1 MAKVYKNMSTL
12 FERVKLGKI
21 DNQSSVVTKTFSNIS
36 YFKKKELVQP
46 HLHYLDVRALDS
58 SISSFVHE
66 NSFKN
71 TPLFIKTKDKINAK
85 RASKKLEHYD
95 ATKLHL
101 EMEKI
106 YEDFPKE
113 VSRDVFNQYY
123 CENGKLQFENRS
135 ENNKY
140 RYKMIDRANDPVT
153 KVITR
158 ESHIKSMV
166 FARNMVQYYLS
177 MFVIMKEEDPQEY
190 QEMMNKIQQESAQS
204 NQDGDSNDAK
214 GNDGKQQKSD
224 GGDSKGNDSKDDAGE
239 PNGDKSGEQSGS
251 GKGDGEQ
258 QQDSP
263 QSALDKLMEKFLNNP
278 DNAAQKLYQEAMD
291 TAKETSNNLD
301 ETMSKEDMDDLWEEL
316 TNNPTRSGTLDK
328 LSDGYLKEMQQKLS
342 EIDINGDK
350 LKSHLKKILDKSFS
364 YFNAKEEP
372 IFDEFLN
379 SPNIDGILDFEFL
392 HPKFRKFSL
401 EDIQVKDVRK
411 SGKINVYVDV
421 SGSMGS
427 SANIKD
433 TKMDRLTFAKA
444 VLIKLKRMDVINEVY
459 TFNNNIKKR
468 NTELNDLLTIDT
480 SGGTSLTRVV
490 NHIAEQGVNAIV
502 ITDADDHLYAYS
514 GNAFFLGVAGSNFR
528 YFGTEC
534 RKQYVENKQLIQ
546 FTGDHIYNIGLD
558 GYPIM

>member
-21 DNQSSVVTKTFSNIS
+21 DNQSSVVTKTFSNIT

-58 SISSFVHE
+58 SINNFIHE

-71 TPLFIKTKDKINAK
+71 TPLFKKTQDKINAK
-85 RASKKLEHYD
+85 RASKKLENYD
-95 ATKLHL
+95 ATKLHS
-101 EMEKI
+101 EMIQI
-106 YEDFPKE
+106 YDDFPKE

-140 RYKMIDRANDPVT
+140 RYRMIDRANDPVT

-166 FARNMVQYYLS
+166 FSRNMVQYYLS
-177 MFVIMKEEDPQEY
+177 MFAIMKEEDPQEY
-190 QEMMNKIQQESAQS
+190 QEMMNKIQQESSKS
-204 NQDGDSNDAK
+204 NQDG
-214 GNDGKQQKSD
+214 NDGGDSKSNSKQQKSD
-224 GGDSKGNDSKDDAGE
+224 GDDSKGNDSKDDASE
-239 PNGDKSGEQSGS
+239 PNGNKPGEQSGS

-291 TAKETSNNLD
+291 TAKQTSSNLD

-316 TNNPTRSGTLDK
+316 ANNPNKSGTLDK
-328 LSDGYLKEMQQKLS
+328 LSDGYLKQMQQKLS

-411 SGKINVYVDV
+411 SGKINVYIDV

-433 TKMDRLTFAKA
+433 IKMDRLTFAKA
-444 VLIKLKRMDVINEVY
+444 VLIKLKRMDIINEVY
-459 TFNNNIKKR
+459 TFNTNIKKR

-480 SGGTSLTRVV
+480 SGGTSITKVI
-490 NHIAEQGVNAIV
+490 NHIAQNEVNAIV
-502 ITDADDHLYAYS
+502 ITDADDLLNAYS
-514 GNAFFLGVAGSNFR
+514 DKAFFLGVAGSNFR
-528 YFGTEC
+528 HFDSVC

-546 FTGDHIYNIGLD
+546 FTGDHVYNIGLD

>member
-21 DNQSSVVTKTFSNIS
+21 DNQSSVVTKTFSNIT

-58 SISSFVHE
+58 SISSFIHE

-71 TPLFIKTKDKINAK
+71 TPLFKKTQDKINAK
-85 RASKKLEHYD
+85 RASKKLENYD
-95 ATKLHL
+95 ATKLHS
-101 EMEKI
+101 EMIQI
-106 YEDFPKE
+106 YDDFPKE

-140 RYKMIDRANDPVT
+140 RYRMIDRANDPVT

-166 FARNMVQYYLS
+166 FSRNMVQYYLS
-177 MFVIMKEEDPQEY
+177 MFAIMKEEDPQEY
-190 QEMMNKIQQESAQS
+190 QEMMNKIQQESSKS
-204 NQDGDSNDAK
+204 NQDG
-214 GNDGKQQKSD
+214 NDGGDSKSDSKQQKSD
-224 GGDSKGNDSKDDAGE
+224 GDDSKGNDSKDDASE
-239 PNGDKSGEQSGS
+239 PNGNKPGEQSGS

-291 TAKETSNNLD
+291 TAKQTSSNLD

-316 TNNPTRSGTLDK
+316 ANNPNKSDTLDK
-328 LSDGYLKEMQQKLS
+328 LSDGYLKQMQQKLS

-411 SGKINVYVDV
+411 SGKINVYIDV
-421 SGSMGS
+421 S
-427 SANIKD
+427 
-433 TKMDRLTFAKA
+433 T
-444 VLIKLKRMDVINEVY
+444 
-459 TFNNNIKKR
+459 
-468 NTELNDLLTIDT
+468 
-480 SGGTSLTRVV
+480 
-490 NHIAEQGVNAIV
+490 H
-502 ITDADDHLYAYS
+502 
-514 GNAFFLGVAGSNFR
+514 
-528 YFGTEC
+528 
-534 RKQYVENKQLIQ
+534 
-546 FTGDHIYNIGLD
+546 
-558 GYPIM
+558 